1 MQIEELKAALEE
13 HPDYRAWQPSLELY
27 RNLYSGGAQ
36 MKSKAST
43 YLYQRHKEPADV
55 YQERV
60 ARCYY
65 ENYIGSII
73 DWYAATLFRREPVI
87 TVEETS
93 ARSVAWYYGF
103 FQNCDRNNTAIT
115 DFLRGRFIEALVY
128 GRSYAGLEFPRSER
142 QFGSRLEEE
151 LAGADRAYLTEIH
164 PLDVIN
170 WRRGEGGKLDFLT
183 IRLEAR
189 DKETKR
195 FLVYTTTEYFILESQ
210 SEGVV
215 MVTEQGVHATA
226 KLGRVPV
233 FEFANSD
240 GLWLMNKAGH
250 LQLEH
255 FNKSN
260 GLAWSLGSVL
270 YSAPV
275 IYSKRDFD
283 QVLGESYYI
292 HLDPED
298 KFGWSEPEG
307 NVYRIALENLN
318 RLQEEIYRTCFLMG
332 QAKSWL
338 GGNAAVSAQS
348 KRQDYQVTQE
358 VLRAYGDGIKDYL
371 KRLLET
377 LTQIREDHARISVSG
392 LDEFEVGEFRD
403 ELEEAQ
409 TLLGLG
415 VKSKTFRKQ
424 VFKKLALKY
433 LADVNETTKEHIA
446 REIDDSVDGEDM
458 E

>member
-115 DFLRGRFIEALVY
+115 DFLRRRFIEALVY